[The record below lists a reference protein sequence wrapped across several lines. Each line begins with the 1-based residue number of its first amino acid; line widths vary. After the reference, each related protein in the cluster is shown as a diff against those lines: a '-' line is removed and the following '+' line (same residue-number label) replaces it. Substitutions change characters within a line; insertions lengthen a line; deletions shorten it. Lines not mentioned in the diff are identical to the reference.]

1 MQRGDSSVEVVA
13 LPLLVEADAVV
24 FEGAVVIDAV
34 DGVTPEPPTD
44 VELTLCAVL
53 V

>member
-1 MQRGDSSVEVVA
+1 MQRGESSVEIIA
-13 LPLLVEADAVV
+13 LPLLVEAVAVV
-24 FEGAVVIDAV
+24 FESAAVIDAV
-34 DGVTPEPPTD
+34 DGVNPEPPAD